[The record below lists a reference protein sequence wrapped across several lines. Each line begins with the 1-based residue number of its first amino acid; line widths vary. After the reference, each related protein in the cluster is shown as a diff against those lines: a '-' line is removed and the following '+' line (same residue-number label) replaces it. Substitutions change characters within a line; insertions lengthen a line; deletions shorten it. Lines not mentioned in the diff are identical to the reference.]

1 MLHDLSFSIDMFL
14 CTSNQVDVLTGMDRM
29 GSWNNA
35 ILRAKLILQ
44 ASRVWYFSHIGGLL
58 VNLLLLEST
67 IHIAFWIR
75 EDVKIPM
82 R

>member
-44 ASRVWYFSHIGGLL
+44 ASRV
-58 VNLLLLEST
+58 
-67 IHIAFWIR
+67 
-75 EDVKIPM
+75 
-82 R
+82 